1 MVRSNNVRSDSTAVR
16 GHALLFLGFCGSC
29 GAEHAWPRKER
40 KDVLFV
46 DEADNNTNDEWLDEG
61 RHCVAFL

>member
-1 MVRSNNVRSDSTAVR
+1 MVSSNNVRSDRAAGR
-16 GHALLFLGFCGSC
+16 GHALVFLGSRGSL

-40 KDVLFV
+40 KDVLV
-46 DEADNNTNDEWLDEG
+46 DEADDNSNDEWLDEG

>member
-1 MVRSNNVRSDSTAVR
+1 MVRSNNVRSDSAAGR
-16 GHALLFLGFCGSC
+16 GHALLLLDFNGSC

-40 KDVLFV
+40 KDVLV
-46 DEADNNTNDEWLDEG
+46 DEADNNSNDERLDEG